1 MSSLA
6 IGQMVILFL
15 AGALVVIIPC
25 CVLLLD
31 FRPRHI
37 AQEKLLRTLRDELW
51 NAEVAQSK
59 VMPAVEREEAR
70 RAWLSR
76 VGTLVRKGSV
86 GR

>member
-6 IGQMVILFL
+6 IGQMVIFFL
-15 AGALVVIIPC
+15 AGAFFVVVPC
-25 CVLLLD
+25 CILILD
-31 FRPRHI
+31 FRTRDI
-37 AQEKLLRTLRDELW
+37 EKEKLLRTLRDELW